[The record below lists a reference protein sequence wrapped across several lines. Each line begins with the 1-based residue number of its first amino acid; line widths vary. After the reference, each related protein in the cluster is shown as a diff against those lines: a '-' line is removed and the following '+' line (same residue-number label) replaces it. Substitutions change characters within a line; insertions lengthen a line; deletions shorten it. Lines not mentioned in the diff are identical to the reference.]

1 MKLCHTTAL
10 ALIIA
15 LFAGCAKKPDADS
28 PLAFAPATTPYVFA
42 NLEPLP
48 KPVMESWLAV
58 AGPYNQV
65 QGQVLAVLRADL
77 AALPPT
83 VQALVPLL
91 EVTEGK
97 LSYSGLEEMG
107 LRPDGLMAFYGIGLV
122 PVLRMELSDAG
133 KFRQRVADYEHKR
146 GAALPVEKVEQQDYW
161 RLAGPDSGAPALM
174 IAIVG
179 GHLVV
184 TLDIGP
190 RGPPLE
196 ELLGLRRPQRSV
208 LDSDELTTLNEE
220 FGFTPYGTFL
230 LDSRRLAGVLSGQG
244 EQTPVMAP
252 LLPSPACRTEL
263 AALADAAPRVVG
275 GYEELQA
282 KQLRANA
289 VVELRENLSTAMQAV
304 PAPVPGLGGEDRVGL
319 EFGFGAHLDRFADF
333 LHARSADIA
342 ASPFRCEPLRFLNM
356 GGDPQRLAPLY
367 LAAGSV
373 TGMRL
378 ALTDLRWQGA
388 GPEAVAGAVVVA
400 SPNPGALIGMAQG
413 FLPQLASLNLRPG
426 GAPQRL
432 DLGPVAG
439 LLPAATQA
447 PYIALSEQ
455 GIGVAVGDDAPG
467 QVTARLAAA
476 APEAPPLFRMAYDG
490 ALYAQLLHGMTG
502 MARPPQGEGGKL
514 EASIDAALA
523 KVMEG
528 VERIEVDVLATAR
541 GIEIRERAQLK

>member
-1 MKLCHTTAL
+1 MKLCHPIAL
-10 ALIIA
+10 ALVVA
-15 LFAGCAKKPDADS
+15 LLGGCAKKPDADS

-48 KPVMESWLAV
+48 KSVMESWLAV

-77 AALPPT
+77 AALPLT

-91 EVTEGK
+91 EVTQGK

-107 LRPDGLMAFYGIGLV
+107 LRPDGLMAFYGVGLV

-133 KFRQRVADYEHKR
+133 KFRQLVADYEHKR
-146 GAALPVEKVEQQDYW
+146 GAALPVERVEQQDYW
-161 RLAGPDSGAPALM
+161 RLAGPESGTPALM

-190 RGPPLE
+190 KGPPLE
-196 ELLGLRRPQRSV
+196 ELLGLRRPARSV
-208 LDSDELTTLNEE
+208 LDSKELTTLNEE
-220 FGFTPYGTFL
+220 FGFTPFGTFL
-230 LDSRRLAGVLSGQG
+230 LDSRRLAGALSGQG
-244 EQTPVMAP
+244 EQTPMMAP

-275 GYEELQA
+275 GYEDLEA

-289 VVELRENLSTAMQAV
+289 VVELREDLANAIKAV

-319 EFGFGAHLDRFADF
+319 EFGFGAHLDRLADF

-342 ASPFRCEPLRFLNM
+342 ASPFRCEPLRFLNI
-356 GGDPQRLAPLY
+356 GGDAQRLAPLY

-447 PYIALSEQ
+447 PYIALSER
-455 GIGVAVGDDAPG
+455 GIGVAVGDDAPE

-476 APEAPPLFRMAYDG
+476 APGAPPLFRMAYDG
-490 ALYAQLLHGMTG
+490 TLYAQLLHGMTG

-528 VERIEVDVLATAR
+528 VERIEVDVLTTSR